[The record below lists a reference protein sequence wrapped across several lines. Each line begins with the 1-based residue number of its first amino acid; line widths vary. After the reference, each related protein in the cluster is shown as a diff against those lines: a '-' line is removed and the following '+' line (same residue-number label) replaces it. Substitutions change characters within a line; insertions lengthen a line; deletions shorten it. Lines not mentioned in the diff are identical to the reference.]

1 MLLEKG
7 RMPPEENLEVVVL
20 TGDGAAY
27 GMGLSVVKQPLDS
40 ESRPGDSYNRE
51 GSYHGLGPTP
61 AMRVYCFPARVVPEP

>member
-27 GMGLSVVKQPLDS
+27 GMGLSVVKQPLDIEHRATCKRRS
-40 ESRPGDSYNRE
+40 KIATIVVAVENCG
-51 GSYHGLGPTP
+51 TP
-61 AMRVYCFPARVVPEP
+61 NQRLFR